1 MAKELLEKTRRL
13 NRFLLNT
20 GTEPITYQDI
30 ADILREILKAN
41 IFVINTKGE
50 ILGHQVLENYGGTEA
65 EERVLHDLK
74 LPEKQNK
81 ILMSVKEARANIKIG
96 EFSDADELKES
107 LSSGKIFTIVP
118 IVGGGRRLGSLVF
131 SRYDDSFTDDDLVL
145 AEYSSAVVGM
155 EMMKTRAEEAE
166 EEVRKRTMV
175 QLAISS
181 LSYSELLAVNS
192 IVDILKGD
200 NGLLVA
206 GKVADE
212 VGITRSVIVNAL
224 RKLESAGVI
233 ESRSLGMKGT
243 YINILNDKLPEELE
257 KMREVN

>member
-13 NRFLLNT
+13 NRFLLNS
-20 GTEPITYQDI
+20 GSEPFTFQDI
-30 ADILREILKAN
+30 ANILREILKAN
-41 IFVINTKGE
+41 TSVINAKGE
-50 ILGHQVLENYGGTEA
+50 ILGYCVLEGYEGTEL
-65 EERVLHDLK
+65 EKRILHDLK
-74 LPEKQNK
+74 LPEDQNK
-81 ILMSVKEARANIKIG
+81 TLMSVKETMANIQIG
-96 EFSDADELKES
+96 EFSGVDELKDS
-107 LSSGKIFTIVP
+107 LTSGKIITIVP
-118 IVGGGRRLGSLVF
+118 IVGGGKRLGSLVF
-131 SRYDDSFTDDDLVL
+131 SRYDGSFTDVDLVL

-155 EMMKTRAEEAE
+155 EMMKIRAEEAE
-166 EEVRKRTMV
+166 EEVRKKTMV

-192 IVDILKGD
+192 IVDVLKGN

-243 YINILNDKLPEELE
+243 YINILNDKLTEELE
-257 KMREVN
+257 KLREVN